1 MRQLVVMT
9 LKTTRPTILLSSCA
23 NFPKLS
29 AFYSL
34 KMLKKRQPLH
44 EELVQLSEN
53 QLRTWMISE
62 EVRSV
67 GTLCLMGS
75 CNCPKGFSIPN
86 SRQ

>member
-53 QLRTWMISE
+53 QPRIWMISE

-67 GTLCLMGS
+67 GYFVFNGEMQL
-75 CNCPKGFSIPN
+75 P
-86 SRQ
+86 